1 MARTDRDCDDPDR
14 YLAGVNGEGTAGVTT
29 FIVCA
34 VVFVGCFLLAWR
46 LSQFLKRCDERSE
59 TFVTD
64 AAGYAAVKEAER
76 ITREAAR

>member
-1 MARTDRDCDDPDR
+1 
-14 YLAGVNGEGTAGVTT
+14 VTT

-34 VVFVGCFLLAWR
+34 AVFVGCILLSWR
-46 LSQFLKRCDERSE
+46 LGKFLQACDERQHDLH
-59 TFVTD
+59 VTD

>member
-1 MARTDRDCDDPDR
+1 M
-14 YLAGVNGEGTAGVTT
+14 T

-34 VVFVGCFLLAWR
+34 VVFVGCFLLSWR
-46 LSQFLKRCDERSE
+46 LGKFIKRCDERHE
-59 TFVTD
+59 MLVTD

>member
-1 MARTDRDCDDPDR
+1 MRFVLVPLAFVAAFLVARHLGRFLPTDDARHDDTGNVWKYQGHED
-14 YLAGVNGEGTAGVTT
+14 
-29 FIVCA
+29 
-34 VVFVGCFLLAWR
+34 
-46 LSQFLKRCDERSE
+46 D

>member
-1 MARTDRDCDDPDR
+1 M
-14 YLAGVNGEGTAGVTT
+14 TT

-46 LSQFLKRCDERSE
+46 LGQFCKGCDERQADIH
-59 TFVTD
+59 VTD